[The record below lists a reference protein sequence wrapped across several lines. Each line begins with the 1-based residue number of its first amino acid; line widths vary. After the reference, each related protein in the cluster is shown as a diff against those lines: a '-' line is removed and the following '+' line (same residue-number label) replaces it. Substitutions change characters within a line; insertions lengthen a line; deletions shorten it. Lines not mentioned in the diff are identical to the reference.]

1 MFLEYKNKQK
11 LYYFIFEDLIYQY
24 LTIMTPKVVIIG
36 GSYAGLAALN
46 TLKLLITKN
55 SGAIA
60 KSISITLIEP
70 KSGFLNILGLPKSI
84 VNKNLQVNNMF
95 HFVIFK
101 V

>member
-1 MFLEYKNKQK
+1 
-11 LYYFIFEDLIYQY
+11 
-24 LTIMTPKVVIIG
+24 MTSKVVIIG

-84 VNKNLQVNNMF
+84 VNKEFASQQYVPF
-95 HFVIFK
+95 CDF
-101 V
+101 